1 MRVLF
6 KSNDVVHTQEHHSC
20 RYCVFYGE
28 HFSLCINMA
37 RCGSGVFIQ
46 SKRKTDVFN
55 I

>member
-1 MRVLF
+1 MRMLF
-6 KSNDVVHTQEHHSC
+6 KSNDVVHTQEYYLC
-20 RYCVFYGE
+20 RHCVFCGQL
-28 HFSLCINMA
+28 SLCINIA

>member
-1 MRVLF
+1 MRMLF
-6 KSNDVVHTQEHHSC
+6 KSNDVVHTQEYYSC
-20 RYCVFYGE
+20 RYCVFCGQL
-28 HFSLCINMA
+28 SLCINIA